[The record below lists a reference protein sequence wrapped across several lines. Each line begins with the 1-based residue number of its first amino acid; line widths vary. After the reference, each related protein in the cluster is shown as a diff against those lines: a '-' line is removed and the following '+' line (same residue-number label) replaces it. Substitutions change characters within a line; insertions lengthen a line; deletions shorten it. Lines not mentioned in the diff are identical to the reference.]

1 MNDIFLHAFAQAL
14 AQNRVVRTDLGLA
27 QDPTNAD
34 HSTDNFSSHEGNG
47 IVGGGEAD
55 GTSCCN
61 SGATS
66 TEGAEGTREE
76 CRPPPLGDA
85 SMRPL
90 GPEILDAAVDAL
102 CCLLAPGGAV
112 TSGFTVGGSVVR
124 QGNTGV
130 EGGAAG
136 GSEGGSTGTVGGGV
150 ADAGRGSGV
159 PFSVISPSPCS
170 SSRPRRHHLVLRL
183 CGKVLASLAPSA
195 PRATLADGGQRP
207 LAADKLSSG
216 WAMGAVME
224 PVEEGDEEEA
234 VPAAACTAA
243 DPVVPAAAAAP
254 SPVAIGDAFDE
265 RTSLPLI
272 PRSSPA
278 KPEAAPA
285 SDSDSV
291 TDSIVDQE
299 RREEYDEERSGTVAD
314 EGHARCVLD
323 TGDPECVVNGEGEA
337 TVALGEGAESRGRE
351 GGGRRETVLR
361 RIGDAHAAAAAAVLE
376 GMGDAEGASIVAF
389 EEEVRRRGLRG

>member
-1 MNDIFLHAFAQAL
+1 M
-14 AQNRVVRTDLGLA
+14 RTDLGLA

-34 HSTDNFSSHEGNG
+34 HSADNFSSHEGNG
-47 IVGGGEAD
+47 TVGGGEAD

-61 SGATS
+61 SGAT
-66 TEGAEGTREE
+66 REQS
-76 CRPPPLGDA
+76 CPPPLGDA

-102 CCLLAPGGAV
+102 CCLLAPGGAA
-112 TSGFTVGGSVVR
+112 TSGFTVGGGVVR
-124 QGNTGV
+124 QGEAVV

-136 GSEGGSTGTVGGGV
+136 GNEGGLTGAVGGGV
-150 ADAGRGSGV
+150 AEGGRGSGV
-159 PFSVISPSPCS
+159 SFSVVTPSPCS

-195 PRATLADGGQRP
+195 PRETLADGGRRP
-207 LAADKLSSG
+207 LAADGLPSG
-216 WAMGAVME
+216 WPMGAVME
-224 PVEEGDEEEA
+224 PVEEGDEDEA
-234 VPAAACTAA
+234 MPAAACTAA
-243 DPVVPAAAAAP
+243 DPVVPAAASPASTPAP
-254 SPVAIGDAFDE
+254 AAIGDAFDDQ
-265 RTSLPLI
+265 TSLPLI
-272 PRSSPA
+272 PRSSQA

-285 SDSDSV
+285 SDSDSA

-299 RREEYDEERSGTVAD
+299 RREEYDEERSRTIAD
-314 EGHARCVLD
+314 DGRARCVLD
-323 TGDPECVVNGEGEA
+323 TGHPECVISGEVEA
-337 TVALGEGAESRGRE
+337 TGALGEGAESRGGE

-389 EEEVRRRGLRG
+389 EEEVRGRGLRG